1 MCSINQD
8 IRGLS
13 FNNENLL
20 MTQYADDTEFIL
32 DGSNTCFETTVMVL
46 TDFAS
51 MSGLN
56 INYEKS
62 QVMWIGSKIYCKDVY
77 LPHLKLNWNP
87 KVFKILG
94 IKFTTNI
101 KEISEIN
108 FKNKLFEIKQII
120 NRWMKRVITPLGRIA
135 IIKSLLIS
143 KLNYLFLTLSNPRGV
158 FLKELN
164 HILFQFVWSSK
175 PDRIKRSVVCR
186 PVCEGGLGMVDIYM
200 HMLKLWN

>member
-1 MCSINQD
+1 MVPCLLGLKFTEAVDKATQYRLIFAEILSLMVRNNQD

-13 FNNENLL
+13 FNNENIL

-32 DGSNTCFETTVMVL
+32 DGSKKYFETMVRIL
-46 TDFAS
+46 ADFAS

-62 QVMWIGSKIYCKDVY
+62 QVIWIGSKLYCKDVY
-77 LPHLKLNWNP
+77 LSHLKLDWNL

-108 FKNKLFEIKQII
+108 FENKLFEIKQII
-120 NRWMKRVITPLGRIA
+120 NRWMKQVITPLGRIA
-135 IIKSLLIS
+135 IIKSLVSS
-143 KLNYLFLTLSNPRGV
+143 KLNYLFLTLPNPPGV
-158 FLKELN
+158 SLKELN
-164 HILFQFVWSSK
+164 HILFK
-175 PDRIKRSVVCR
+175 TSV
-186 PVCEGGLGMVDIYM
+186 E
-200 HMLKLWN
+200 